1 MEETADMKAKR
12 AKDDKAD
19 DEDEDERILKKPLK
33 KTITE

>member
-1 MEETADMKAKR
+1 MKAKR
-12 AKDDKAD
+12 AKDDKED

>member
-12 AKDDKAD
+12 AKDDKED